1 MTVILKSGPRFSAN
15 NVQITNAPTLD
26 ESNHMAGEHSVVTFL
41 CSGRLNTYG
50 ATEVKTIE
58 YREGGSVHCEACD
71 QRVDR
76 PEDYP
81 PREPLVAAGTHRVDA
96 GVAQVPGPGR

>member
-1 MTVILKSGPRFSAN
+1 MLRASMTVILKSGPRFSAN
-15 NVQITNAPTLD
+15 NVQITNAPTHDAAGNL
-26 ESNHMAGEHSVVTFL
+26 AGEHSVVSFL
-41 CSGRLNTYG
+41 CSGRLYTYD
-50 ATEVKTIE
+50 ATEVQTIE

-81 PREPLVAAGTHRVDA
+81 DRPSLVERG
-96 GVAQVPGPGR
+96 

>member
-1 MTVILKSGPRFSAN
+1 MSVVLKSGTRYSAN

-26 ESNHMAGEHSVVTFL
+26 ESNRMTGEHSVVTFL
-41 CSGRLNTYG
+41 CSGRLTTVD
-50 ATEVKTIE
+50 ATDVERIE
-58 YREGGSVHCEACD
+58 YHEGGSVHCEACD

-81 PREPLVAAGTHRVDA
+81 PLPIA
-96 GVAQVPGPGR
+96 

>member
-1 MTVILKSGPRFSAN
+1 MLRASMTVILKSGPRFSAN

-26 ESNHMAGEHSVVTFL
+26 DQKTMIGEHSVVSFL
-41 CSGRLNTYG
+41 CSGRLYTFD
-50 ATEVKTIE
+50 ATEVQTIE
-58 YREGGSVHCEACD
+58 YRDGGSVHCEACD

-81 PREPLVAAGTHRVDA
+81 KITS
-96 GVAQVPGPGR
+96 